1 MEIMNKSIA
10 RNSSYDDEE
19 EITLFAGRVLLVF
32 YCLIFVFGLIGI
44 LEKKN
49 SFIESIIS
57 FVFYVR

>member
-10 RNSSYDDEE
+10 PNSSYDDEE

-44 LEKKN
+44 LEKQTRSLN
-49 SFIESIIS
+49 P
-57 FVFYVR
+57 